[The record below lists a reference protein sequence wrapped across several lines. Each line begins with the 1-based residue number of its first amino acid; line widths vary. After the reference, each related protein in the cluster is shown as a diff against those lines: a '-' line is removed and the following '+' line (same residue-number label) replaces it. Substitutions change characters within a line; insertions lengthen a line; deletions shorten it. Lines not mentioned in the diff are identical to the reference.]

1 VSIRG
6 GDGID
11 CGHKCA
17 AKGFKREIR
26 KGIAEEVEIMSSL
39 ESVLK
44 EARKLP
50 PEERRELVERLLA
63 ESKQPPAAS
72 GERALWDKIEERT
85 AQAPPETWEDAP
97 PDGSLNV
104 DHYLYGAPRR

>member
-1 VSIRG
+1 
-6 GDGID
+6 
-11 CGHKCA
+11 
-17 AKGFKREIR
+17 
-26 KGIAEEVEIMSSL
+26 MSSL
-39 ESVLK
+39 ESVLE

-50 PEERRELVERLLA
+50 PEERRELAERLLA
-63 ESKQPPAAS
+63 ESRRQPVA
-72 GERALWDKIEERT
+72 GEAKPLWEKIEERI